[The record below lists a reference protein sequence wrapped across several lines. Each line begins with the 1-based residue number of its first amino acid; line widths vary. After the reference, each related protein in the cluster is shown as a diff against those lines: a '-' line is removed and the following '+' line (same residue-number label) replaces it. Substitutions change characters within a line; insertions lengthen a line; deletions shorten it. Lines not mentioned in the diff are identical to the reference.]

1 MTAKSWQSQ
10 ITVQW
15 QFPKAREIIAQLGD
29 SFQYRTDID
38 FFTVEYHETNNASTY
53 QKMKM
58 FGLLVAGKPLWRE
71 HRIND
76 LKIGLDYS
84 IRIRSTDRGN
94 QESQWSEWIQI
105 KLGQKGILTIF
116 CSAPSV

>member
-1 MTAKSWQSQ
+1 
-10 ITVQW
+10 
-15 QFPKAREIIAQLGD
+15 
-29 SFQYRTDID
+29 
-38 FFTVEYHETNNASTY
+38 
-53 QKMKM
+53 MKT

-71 HRIND
+71 QRIND